1 MAINQ
6 APIVDRIRI
15 IPRPD
20 DFLDRNVGASGEVF
34 FDKQA
39 KTLRVYDAVRRG
51 GFEVVTGANI
61 ARNLA
66 ENEVASVK
74 YTVTVVSGQHDQGD
88 HGNVYQLN
96 GEYKPDLSFVIGY
109 TYLFDQSDNTN
120 LYYPNPVGGDVN
132 PHPLNFS
139 IDDPNGELGSGTTY
153 EANVSYKLDGTVV
166 TKQRYWDDFERSTE
180 RQVIITPTVSTPA
193 TLYYYC
199 SRHLNMGASATSAL
213 PGSGSDSAS
222 VTASSAAPEGP
233 ENGSVWF
240 NADTGRLYV
249 YLQDED
255 SGQWVQPSIPVV
267 ENLLDLNIVDGVDGQ
282 VLSTNGQGSF
292 SFINVPSP
300 ESILELGISDG
311 TSGQVLT
318 ANGDGTFSFQSP
330 APVSAEVG
338 NFSFSSSTIDTTD
351 NSDVQIIPNL
361 SLGGNLIIN
370 TGEIVSTGSGTP
382 ELVSD
387 NEILLTA
394 TTRVTVNTSPIKLA
408 SFTTA
413 ERDLLIAE
421 NGDLIYN
428 TSTNKFQGYENGAW
442 VDLI

>member
-1 MAINQ
+1 MAFNQ

-39 KTLRVYDAVRRG
+39 KTLRVYDSIRRG

-66 ENEVASVK
+66 ENQVASVK
-74 YTVTVVSGQHDQGD
+74 YTVTVENQGE
-88 HGNVYQLN
+88 GNKYILN
-96 GEYKPDLSFVIGY
+96 GEYKPDLAFVVGY
-109 TYLFDQSDNTN
+109 TYLFDQSNPTN
-120 LYYPNPVGGDVN
+120 LYYPNPTGGDVN
-132 PHPLNFS
+132 PHPLAFS
-139 IDDPNGELGSGTTY
+139 TDDPNGELGGGTTY
-153 EANVSYKLDGTVV
+153 EDMVTYKLDGTVV
-166 TKQRYWDDFERSTE
+166 SKQRYIDDFERSTE
-180 RQVIITPTVSTPA
+180 RQVIITPTISTPE
-193 TLYYYC
+193 TIYYWC
-199 SRHLNMGASATSAL
+199 TNHLNMGASITTAL

>member
-74 YTVTVVSGQHDQGD
+74 YTVTVTAGDSG
-88 HGNVYQLN
+88 NIYVLN
-96 GEYKPDLSFVIGY
+96 GEEQPALNLVIGY
-109 TYLFDQSDNTN
+109 TYLFDQSDPTN
-120 LYYPNPVGGDVN
+120 LYYPNPTGGDLN
-132 PHPLNFS
+132 QHPLNFS
-139 IDDPNGELGSGTTY
+139 SDDPNGELGGGTTY
-153 EANVSYKLDGTVV
+153 LQNVTYKLDGSVV
-166 TKQRYWDDFERSTE
+166 SKQTYWDDFERSTE
-180 RQVIITPTVSTPA
+180 RQVIITPTVSTPT
-193 TLYYYC
+193 TLYYWC
-199 SRHLNMGASATSAL
+199 QKHLNMGSTIENAL

-249 YLQDED
+249 YLVDDD

-292 SFINVPSP
+292 SFINVPAP
-300 ESILELGISDG
+300 ASILELGISDG

-318 ANGDGTFSFQSP
+318 ADGDGTFSFQTP

-338 NFSFSSSTIDTTD
+338 NFSFADSTIDTTD
-351 NSDVQIIPNL
+351 NSDVEIVPNL
-361 SLGGNLIIN
+361 SLGGDLIIN

-387 NEILLTA
+387 NEILLTG
-394 TTRVTVNTSPIKLA
+394 TTRVSVTATPLKLA
-408 SFTTA
+408 SFTTT
-413 ERDLLIAE
+413 ERDLLIAQ

-428 TSTNKFQGYENGAW
+428 TTDNKFQGYENGSW
-442 VDLI
+442 VNLI